1 MKIITGYKVR
11 IEFELKV
18 KGGELIERSTVDY
31 VQGEG
36 KILPAL
42 EKRLEGMV
50 IGEDKS
56 GDIPAK
62 EAITEESLPTKD
74 VLRSEFPKDAKLEV
88 GQIFQAKGPDGAPV
102 SFKIV
107 KATADKLT
115 IRFLHPLLGKD
126 LSFKVKVLRIE
137 DPKSHKRA
145 VSVPPPPAAA
155 LGVDA
160 LFDDA
165 KED

>member
-1 MKIITGYKVR
+1 MKVTSGYKVR

-18 KGGELIERSTVDY
+18 KGGDLIERSTVDY

-42 EKRLEGMV
+42 EKRIEGMG
-50 IGEDKS
+50 IGEEKA
-56 GDIPAK
+56 GEIPAN
-62 EAITEESLPTKD
+62 EAFPEESLPTKD
-74 VLRSEFPKDAKLEV
+74 VSRSEFPKDAKLEV
-88 GQIFQAKGPDGAPV
+88 GQVFQAKGPDGGPV

-107 KATADKLT
+107 KLAGDKLT

-126 LSFKVKVLRIE
+126 LSFKLKVLRIE
-137 DPKSHKRA
+137 DPKSNKRA

-155 LGVDA
+155 LGI
-160 LFDDA
+160 DDI
-165 KED
+165 KEG